1 VTQLVIENGNT
12 LPTLIDRAAKALM
25 NARSSAE
32 VLEARDLASVAYDM
46 AKKAARLAKAKQA
59 HDEVIAA
66 AYHAQANALEIE
78 AGAKRR
84 LADEYDAAQE
94 RGEVAT
100 RESTLRRGPDIP
112 EENNGKS
119 TISNLG
125 LTSKDIYEARQ
136 LRDAEREDPGIIRRT
151 LDERIERGEEP
162 TKAAIRE
169 AVIHAATQGIRG
181 TNPMS
186 RRRPM
191 ETESDPQFEAMLV
204 VAGNC
209 RDILARAGSFAP
221 EYIIGGFV
229 DDGMRERN
237 LTTIRRCRDFLTA
250 ILETADVEHE
260 ACPVS

>member
-1 VTQLVIENGNT
+1 VNQLVIENGNS

-25 NARSSAE
+25 NARTSAE
-32 VLEARDLASVAYDM
+32 VLEARDLASIAYDA
-46 AKKAARLAKAKQA
+46 AKKAGRLAKAKQA

-66 AYHAQANALEIE
+66 AYYAQANALEIE

-94 RGEVAT
+94 RGEVA
-100 RESTLRRGPDIP
+100 SNGQRRAILD
-112 EENNGKS
+112 ENSS
-119 TISNLG
+119 TIADLPLS
-125 LTSKDIYEARQ
+125 SKDIYEARQ
-136 LRDAEREDPGIIRRT
+136 LRDAEQADPGIIRRT

-181 TNPMS
+181 SHPMS
-186 RRRPM
+186 RRRPT

-209 RDILARAGSFAP
+209 RDILARAGNFAP

-237 LTTIRRCRDFLTA
+237 LTTIRRCRDFLTT
-250 ILETADVEHE
+250 ILETANVEHE
-260 ACPVS
+260 TCPLS